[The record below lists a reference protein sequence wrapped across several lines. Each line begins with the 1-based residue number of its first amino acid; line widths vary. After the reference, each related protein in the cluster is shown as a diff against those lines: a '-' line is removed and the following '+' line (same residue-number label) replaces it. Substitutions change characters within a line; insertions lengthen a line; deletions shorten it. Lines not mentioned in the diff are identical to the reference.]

1 MPPSGRVSYKHSHQ
15 GNQAAHQMLL
25 VKGVCHVERMRKD
38 GKSLENLKIE
48 DTRQEGR
55 GGGNECSH

>member
-1 MPPSGRVSYKHSHQ
+1 
-15 GNQAAHQMLL
+15 MLL
-25 VKGVCHVERMRKD
+25 VKGVCHAERMRKD

-55 GGGNECSH
+55 GGGNERSHRGNLDGTSRLPVKGAVRRV

>member
-1 MPPSGRVSYKHSHQ
+1 
-15 GNQAAHQMLL
+15 MLL
-25 VKGVCHVERMRKD
+25 VKGVCRAERMRKD

-55 GGGNECSH
+55 GGGNERSHRGNLDGT